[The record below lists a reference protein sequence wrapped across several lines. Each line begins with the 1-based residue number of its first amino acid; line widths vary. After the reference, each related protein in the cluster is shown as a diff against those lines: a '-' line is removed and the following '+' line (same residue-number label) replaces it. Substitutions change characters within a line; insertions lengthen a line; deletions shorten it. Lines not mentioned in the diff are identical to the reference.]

1 MSRLGK
7 GGGRY
12 PIRQEDGSDI
22 QSRGQE
28 AFCEGP
34 GNKYLDLA
42 SHVVSVTVS
51 QLCHCSTKTIISGR
65 GCAPVKPYLQK
76 RGKSDLAGRL

>member
-1 MSRLGK
+1 MSRVGK
-7 GGGRY
+7 GCGRY
-12 PIRQEDGSDI
+12 PIRQEDVSDI

-34 GNKYLDLA
+34 GNKYLDFA
-42 SHVVSVTVS
+42 SRVVSVTIV
-51 QLCHCSTKTIISGR
+51 QLCHCSRKTTMSGR

-76 RGKSDLAGRL
+76 RGKSDLACRL